1 MKFLARLERAFAK
14 DLELHVVLDT
24 YGTHNHPKVK
34 AWLAKKWRCRRVDL
48 ASATS
53 GVDHYTISHKESNS

>member
-1 MKFLARLERAFAK
+1 MKFLARLEREFAK
-14 DLELHVVLDT
+14 DLELHVVLDN

-48 ASATS
+48 
-53 GVDHYTISHKESNS
+53 G